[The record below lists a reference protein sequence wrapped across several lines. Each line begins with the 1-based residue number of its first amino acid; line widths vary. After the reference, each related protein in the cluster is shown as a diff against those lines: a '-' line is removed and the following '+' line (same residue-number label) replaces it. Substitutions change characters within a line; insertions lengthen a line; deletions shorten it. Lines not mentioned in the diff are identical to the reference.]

1 MKRLIN
7 LMLLV
12 LAIAVAAPTS
22 MQAQKKKEKK
32 EKKAKKE
39 FVWELPELTKNKD
52 FDKYLLTCDT
62 LNSRIRTYCDSIVFY
77 EVKKI
82 QETDANGNVIMDEN
96 GKPKEIYAVVDNE
109 NHIRGSKEAIFQYAD
124 MILSGT
130 SIILDMANITVLT
143 ATATTALPSLGLKAL
158 SYGKY
163 LKAGPIM
170 AKDGAVEIKE
180 IVSKCRTQA
189 KAIRAYKNSFT
200 ESGELIDPQADVS
213 NLEGVNLNDVP
224 TITKPSEELAQEL
237 EKAKQENA
245 NAKDADEDAFEDIA

>member
-7 LMLLV
+7 LLLLILV
-12 LAIAVAAPTS
+12 IAVVAPIS

-32 EKKAKKE
+32 VKKE
-39 FVWELPELTKNKD
+39 FVWEMPELTKNKD
-52 FDKYLLTCDT
+52 FDTYLLTCDT
-62 LNSRIRTYCDSIVFY
+62 LNSRIRAYCDGIVFY

-82 QETDANGNVIMDEN
+82 QEIDASGNVIMDEN
-96 GKPKEIYAVVDNE
+96 GNPKEIYAVVDNE

-130 SIILDMANITVLT
+130 NIILDMANMSVLT
-143 ATATTALPSLGLKAL
+143 VSATASLPSLGLKAL

-170 AKDGAVEIKE
+170 VKDGAIEIKE
-180 IVSKCRTQA
+180 IVGKCREQA

-200 ESGELIDPQADVS
+200 ESGELINPQADVS

-224 TITKPSEELAQEL
+224 TITKPSEELALEL

-245 NAKDADEDAFEDIA
+245 SAKDADEDAFEDVA

>member
-12 LAIAVAAPTS
+12 LAIAVVAPAS
-22 MQAQKKKEKK
+22 VQAQKKK

-39 FVWELPELTKNKD
+39 FVWEMPELTKNED

-62 LNSRIRTYCDSIVFY
+62 LNARIRTYCDSIVFY

-82 QETDANGNVIMDEN
+82 QEVDTNGNVIMDEN
-96 GKPKEIYAVVDNE
+96 GKPKEIYAVVDHE

-130 SIILDMANITVLT
+130 SIILDMANIAVLT
-143 ATATTALPSLGLKAL
+143 ATATTALPSLGLKAF

-170 AKDGAVEIKE
+170 VKDGTIEIKE

-200 ESGELIDPQADVS
+200 ETGELIDPQADVS

-245 NAKDADEDAFEDIA
+245 SAQEADEDAFEDFS

>member
-7 LMLLV
+7 LLLLV
-12 LAIAVAAPTS
+12 LVIAVVAPIS

-32 EKKAKKE
+32 VKKE
-39 FVWELPELTKNKD
+39 FVWEMPELTKNKD
-52 FDKYLLTCDT
+52 FDTYLLTCDT
-62 LNSRIRTYCDSIVFY
+62 LNSRIRAYCDGIVFY

-82 QETDANGNVIMDEN
+82 QEIDASGNVIMDEN
-96 GKPKEIYAVVDNE
+96 GNPKEIYAVVDNE

-130 SIILDMANITVLT
+130 NIILDMANMSVLT
-143 ATATTALPSLGLKAL
+143 VSATASLPSLGLKAL

-170 AKDGAVEIKE
+170 VKDGAIEIKE
-180 IVSKCRTQA
+180 IVGKCREQA
-189 KAIRAYKNSFT
+189 KAI
-200 ESGELIDPQADVS
+200 ESGELINPQADVS

-224 TITKPSEELAQEL
+224 TITKPSEELALEL

-245 NAKDADEDAFEDIA
+245 SAKDADEDAFEDVA

>member
-7 LMLLV
+7 LMLLA
-12 LAIAVAAPTS
+12 LAIAVVAPTS

-32 EKKAKKE
+32 EKKE
-39 FVWELPELTKNKD
+39 FVWELPELTKNED

-62 LNSRIRTYCDSIVFY
+62 LNSRIRAYCDSIVFY

-130 SIILDMANITVLT
+130 SIILDMANIL
-143 ATATTALPSLGLKAL
+143 
-158 SYGKY
+158 Y
-163 LKAGPIM
+163 LQQPPL
-170 AKDGAVEIKE
+170 
-180 IVSKCRTQA
+180 QP
-189 KAIRAYKNSFT
+189 F
-200 ESGELIDPQADVS
+200 LH
-213 NLEGVNLNDVP
+213 
-224 TITKPSEELAQEL
+224 
-237 EKAKQENA
+237 
-245 NAKDADEDAFEDIA
+245 

>member
-12 LAIAVAAPTS
+12 LAIAVVTPAS
-22 MQAQKKKEKK
+22 MQAQKKK

-39 FVWELPELTKNKD
+39 FVWEMPELTKNED

-62 LNSRIRTYCDSIVFY
+62 LNGRIRAYCDSIVFY

-82 QETDANGNVIMDEN
+82 QEVDANGNIIMDEN
-96 GKPKEIYAVVDNE
+96 GKPKEIYAVVDHE

-130 SIILDMANITVLT
+130 SIILDMANIAVLT
-143 ATATTALPSLGLKAL
+143 ATATTALPSLGLKAF

-170 AKDGAVEIKE
+170 VKDGTLEIKE

-200 ESGELIDPQADVS
+200 ETGELIDPQADVS

-245 NAKDADEDAFEDIA
+245 SAQEADEDAFEDFS

>member
-12 LAIAVAAPTS
+12 LAIAVVAPAS
-22 MQAQKKKEKK
+22 MQAQKKKE
-32 EKKAKKE
+32 
-39 FVWELPELTKNKD
+39 FVWEMPELTKNED

-62 LNSRIRTYCDSIVFY
+62 LNDRIRAYCDSVVFY

-82 QETDANGNVIMDEN
+82 QEVDANGDVIIDEN
-96 GKPKEIYAVVDNE
+96 GRPKEIYAVVDHE

-124 MILSGT
+124 MILNGT
-130 SIILDMANITVLT
+130 SIILDMANIAVLT
-143 ATATTALPSLGLKAL
+143 ATATTALPSLGLKAF

-170 AKDGAVEIKE
+170 VKDGTLEIKE

-200 ESGELIDPQADVS
+200 ETGELINPQADVS

-224 TITKPSEELAQEL
+224 TITKPSEELTQEL

-245 NAKDADEDAFEDIA
+245 SAQEADEDAFEEIA

>member
-12 LAIAVAAPTS
+12 LAIAMVAPVS
-22 MQAQKKKEKK
+22 MQAQKKKER
-32 EKKAKKE
+32 KAKKE
-39 FVWELPELTKNKD
+39 FVWEMPELTKNED

-62 LNSRIRTYCDSIVFY
+62 LNSRIRAYCDSIVFY

-82 QETDANGNVIMDEN
+82 QEVDDNGNVIMDEN

-124 MILSGT
+124 MILTGT
-130 SIILDMANITVLT
+130 NIILDMANITVLT
-143 ATATTALPSLGLKAL
+143 ATATTALPSLGLKAI

-170 AKDGAVEIKE
+170 VKDGAVEIKE

-224 TITKPSEELAQEL
+224 TITKPSGELAQEL

-245 NAKDADEDAFEDIA
+245 SAQEADEDAFEDIS

>member
-1 MKRLIN
+1 MKHLIN
-7 LMLLV
+7 FMLLI
-12 LAIAVAAPTS
+12 LAIAVVTPTS

-32 EKKAKKE
+32 EKKE
-39 FVWELPELTKNKD
+39 FVWEMPELTKNKD

-62 LNSRIRTYCDSIVFY
+62 LNSRIRAYCDSIVFY

-130 SIILDMANITVLT
+130 SIILDMANMTVLT
-143 ATATTALPSLGLKAL
+143 ASATTALPSLGLKAL

-170 AKDGAVEIKE
+170 VKDGGVEIKE

-245 NAKDADEDAFEDIA
+245 SAKDADEDAFEDIA